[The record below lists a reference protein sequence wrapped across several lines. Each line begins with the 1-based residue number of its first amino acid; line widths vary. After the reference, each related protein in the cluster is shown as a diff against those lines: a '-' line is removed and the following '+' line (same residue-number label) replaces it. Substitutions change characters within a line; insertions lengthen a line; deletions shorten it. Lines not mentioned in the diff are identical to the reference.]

1 MRPGFAII
9 FLWALFALSWLVA
22 AWWSAPTH
30 KGIGF
35 RAEIRYRVVLLI
47 GGLIFAV
54 PARNYYGPLRFWFV
68 TPTEAWMCV
77 AVIAIGFAFS
87 WWGRVYL
94 GPLWSGN
101 VAHKGEHAVIDTGP
115 YAIVRHPIYFGVL
128 VAVFATCAAK
138 GTVWGVAGAVII
150 TLGLWMKA
158 RLEERWLHQELEP
171 GAYEAYCR
179 RVPMLVPFGPTSV

>member
-101 VAHKGEHAVIDTGP
+101 VARKGEHAVIDTGP

-128 VAVFATCAAK
+128 VAVFATCAARRHSMGRRRCGHHHARTVDE
-138 GTVWGVAGAVII
+138 GTAGGALVAPGIGA
-150 TLGLWMKA
+150 G
-158 RLEERWLHQELEP
+158 RL
-171 GAYEAYCR
+171 
-179 RVPMLVPFGPTSV
+179 